1 VKFVCV
7 TGVDGSGKSTQI
19 SALAQAFAAQGR
31 AAGRVSIWDGLS
43 SERVRGALAFRSRED
58 VYRYLGM
65 LSPAARAYFLF
76 HALQVSMDFAVAGT
90 WDVLLLDGYWYK
102 YYATEVAHGAD
113 QEAVRSMA
121 LGFPRPDWTFYLT
134 LDPSVST
141 ARKALRS
148 DYESGYGDARRFLD
162 FQRRSQTVLDALAVE
177 HQWTALDGCSE
188 PDQITR
194 AIFGELQ
201 KEGTV

>member
-1 VKFVCV
+1 M

-19 SALAQAFAAQGR
+19 SALARAFAEQGR

-43 SERVRGALAFRSRED
+43 SERMRGALAFRSRED

-65 LSPAARAYFLF
+65 LTPAARAYFLF
-76 HALQVSMDFAVAGT
+76 HALQVSMDLAVAGV

-113 QEAVRSMA
+113 REAVRAMA
-121 LGFPRPDWTFYLT
+121 LGFARPDRTFYLT
-134 LDPSVST
+134 VDPAVAT
-141 ARKALRS
+141 ARKACRS

-162 FQRRSQTVLDALAVE
+162 FQRRSQTLLDALARE
-177 HQWTALDGCSE
+177 HRWTALDGRSE
-188 PDQITR
+188 PEQITR
-194 AIFGELQ
+194 TIFGELQ
-201 KEGTV
+201 KEGAA